1 MEIVLALGF
10 ADVIFRSERSDDRK
24 YVCGSQARTETTT
37 IKPVNSPFQA
47 SRFTSLNVTNRILC
61 NTSSNSPTLDHT
73 KLFINVGLSSIGN

>member
-10 ADVIFRSERSDDRK
+10 ADVIFRRERSDDRK

-37 IKPVNSPFQA
+37 IKPVNSAFCA
-47 SRFTSLNVTNRILC
+47 SRVTGLNVTNRILC

-73 KLFINVGLSSIGN
+73 KLFINVGLSSVGS